1 MKATTKRSDELF
13 NRSIKYQL
21 ERIMF
26 QEKINHGDKLK
37 CDICG
42 REVTVNVRGKG
53 DLICCGKPMFHIFK
67 IGDK

>member
-1 MKATTKRSDELF
+1 MKRSDHLF
-13 NRSIKYQL
+13 QRNIGYML
-21 ERIMF
+21 ERIFF
-26 QEKINHGDKLK
+26 QEKINQGDHMK

-53 DLICCGKPMFHIFK
+53 DLICCDKPMFK